1 MENGQ
6 MIPGLQ
12 MAPKVFINIYG
23 VELGKPYV
31 LPLFGKELREEGRWY
46 RGYRKR

>member
-6 MIPGLQ
+6 TILGLQ
-12 MAPKVFINIYG
+12 MAPKVFTIIYG

-31 LPLFGKELREEGRWY
+31 PPIFGKELREEGRWY
-46 RGYRKR
+46 RG